1 MGRLLS
7 IRDQA
12 LAALQADTA
21 LQPVRLIARTKG
33 DIKNE
38 ILTTLGKYGICI
50 LVMTP
55 SAKMRGTN
63 APGPMLDP
71 INLVVDVIEHVA
83 INRGAKG
90 SKLPAEDVAEQV
102 AWRLHAVNHPT
113 RRDAFPLICEEIEEI
128 SDAEFLAYRV
138 KFRTS
143 GQLPGIN
150 QETR

>member
-1 MGRLLS
+1 MGVLLS

-21 LQPVRLIARTKG
+21 LQPVRLIARTKN

-38 ILTTLGKYGICI
+38 ITTTLAKFGICA

-55 SAKMRGTN
+55 SAKMRGSN

-71 INLVVDVIEHVA
+71 VNLVIDVIEQVGF
-83 INRGAKG
+83 NRGTKG
-90 SKLPAEDVAEQV
+90 TKLPAEDVAEQI
-102 AWRLHAVNHPT
+102 AWRLHAVNHPG
-113 RRDAFPLICEEIEEI
+113 RKDAHPLICEEIEEI

-150 QETR
+150 QENR